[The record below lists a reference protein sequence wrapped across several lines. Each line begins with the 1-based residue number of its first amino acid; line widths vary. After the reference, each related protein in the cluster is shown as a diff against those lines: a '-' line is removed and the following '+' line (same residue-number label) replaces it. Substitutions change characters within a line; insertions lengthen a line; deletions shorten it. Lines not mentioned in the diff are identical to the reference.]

1 MQDGW
6 NLGWKLGH
14 VLEGR
19 SPESLLSTY
28 SAERQVV
35 AQNLI
40 DFDKEWSTLMATKPE
55 DLPDPTTLEDFYV
68 RTAEFPAGFMTE
80 YAPSMIVG
88 TPEHQG
94 LATGFPIGKRFKS
107 APVIRVC
114 DANDLH
120 LGHQARADG
129 RWRIYVFASGG
140 PDAGDQ
146 LTAFADWMTGS
157 PSSPLA
163 ATPAGTPLDAWF
175 DVKVIYPQDHTSVDI
190 IAVPDLFKPQT
201 GPFGIY
207 DWEKVYA
214 ADPANDIFELRGID
228 RGGVVVVVRPDH
240 YVANVLPLSAT
251 DGLGKFFAG
260 VHATEVAPAR

>member
-1 MQDGW
+1 MNVSMQDGW

-19 SPESLLSTY
+19 SSEALLSTY

-80 YAPSMIVG
+80 YAPSMIVSG
-88 TPEHQG
+88 PEHQQ

-129 RWRIYVFASGG
+129 RWRIYVFAPAA
-140 PDAGDQ
+140 PDAGEQ

-163 ATPAGTPLDAWF
+163 AIPEGAPLDVWH
-175 DVKVIYPQDHTSVDI
+175 DVKVIYQQDHTNVDI
-190 IAVPDLFKPQT
+190 VAVPDLFKPQT
-201 GPFGIY
+201 GRFGVF

-214 ADPANDIFELRGID
+214 TDPAADIFELRGISRD
-228 RGGVVVVVRPDH
+228 GVIVVGRPDH

-251 DGLGKFFAG
+251 DELGVFFAG
-260 VHATEVAPAR
+260 LTAS